1 MRIKIFERVEPL
13 TERFTSLY
21 IYFYGTKINLRD
33 TKYVVAFGLSLAILV
48 VQFGGP
54 LLIKCSSNSSI
65 IELSF
70 RVSRLCKRLL
80 FGTVCSS

>member
-1 MRIKIFERVEPL
+1 MRMKILGSNLES
-13 TERFTSLY
+13 FTSLY

-33 TKYVVAFGLSLAILV
+33 TKYAVVFGLSLAILV
-48 VQFGGP
+48 VQFGGR
-54 LLIKCSSNSSI
+54 LLIKWSNSSI

-70 RVSRLCKRLL
+70 QVSRLCKRLL